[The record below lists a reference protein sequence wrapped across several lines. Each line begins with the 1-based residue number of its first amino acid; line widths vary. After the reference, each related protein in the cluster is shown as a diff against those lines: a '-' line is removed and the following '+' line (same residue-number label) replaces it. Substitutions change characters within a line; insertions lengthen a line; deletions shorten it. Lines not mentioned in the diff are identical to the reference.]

1 MTRTQSELPHLVAS
15 IETNPMFAMS
25 LGGKELFHSNLLA
38 WFVQH
43 HPEVADS
50 LLQAWTGTAARSP
63 VTVVREWKNTD
74 LALRSGDCT
83 LVIENKAFA
92 LPDESQLDR
101 YAAKL
106 ANDMGRASALVLLS
120 LTAPTWP
127 TRTYTTPT
135 GHMWTWRSY
144 LDLVAV
150 LRAAQPAV
158 TRRELYA
165 GATLERWLGLLGDLG
180 TLVSAV
186 GSPGSEEPLMLPKE
200 QRTLLTGARLDAPVQ
215 KMRCQAVAALLRAR
229 GVAAEAKLTN
239 GTGLV
244 EWFTSGQGLRLG
256 WQLQGEH
263 FRLAAI
269 VPQDHPGFGRNDRAR
284 LARQDAAREYLS
296 FFRFDALPTADAVRP
311 ADGGWLRFDPS
322 FVYRYVPMPGVTV
335 DQVVTAG
342 TELTRQ
348 AKLALAAA

>member
-1 MTRTQSELPHLVAS
+1 MTQTQSPLIHLVAS

-25 LGGKELFHSNLLA
+25 LGGKELFDSNLLA

-43 HPEVADS
+43 HPEAADA
-50 LLQAWTGTAARSP
+50 LLQTWTDTAARSP

-74 LALRSGDCT
+74 LVLRSDDCM

-101 YAAKL
+101 YATKL
-106 ANDMGRASALVLLS
+106 TNDMGDASALVLLS

-127 TRTYTTPT
+127 THTYTTPT

-144 LDLVAV
+144 LDLAAV
-150 LRAAQPAV
+150 LRSAQPAV
-158 TRRELYA
+158 TRRDPYA

-180 TLVSAV
+180 ALVSTV
-186 GSPGSEEPLMLPKE
+186 GCPSPEEPLMLPKE
-200 QRTLLTGARLDAPVQ
+200 QRSLLTTARLDAPVQ

-244 EWFTSGQGLRLG
+244 EWFTPGPGLRLG
-256 WQLQGEH
+256 WQLQGEQ

-269 VPQDHPGFGRNDRAR
+269 VPQEHPGFGRNAAAR
-284 LARQDAAREYLS
+284 LARQDAAHEYLR
-296 FFRFDALPTADAVRP
+296 FFRFDALPTSEPVRP

-322 FVYRYVPMPGVTV
+322 FVYRYVPMSGVTM
-335 DQVVTAG
+335 DQIVTAG

-348 AKLALAAA
+348 AQLALAAA